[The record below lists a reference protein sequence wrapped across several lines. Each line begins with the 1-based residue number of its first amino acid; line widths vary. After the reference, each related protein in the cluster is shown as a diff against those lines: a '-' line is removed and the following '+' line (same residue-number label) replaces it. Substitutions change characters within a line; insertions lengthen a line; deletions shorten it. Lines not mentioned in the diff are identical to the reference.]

1 MFSFYRVK
9 ISLQSSASTQNE
21 WIGHCEHRTR
31 LLKRPDLPH
40 ERWKSSE
47 RQKFLSVWNDRLTL
61 FVHLSFKCVEHE
73 KGRFYPGV
81 WIKGGKVWES
91 GAHHWFLPAISKSVF
106 HPAFMC
112 LRGRIG
118 LESVQIPAF
127 PQPATPPW
135 CAWNKQLFYHYFQEV
150 QIPYYH
156 MANAHRA
163 AKQGS
168 IFQEKRQFRCSA
180 NASQPFSQSVSQ
192 SVNQFG
198 KECQGPC
205 VGTPLHI
212 TSYDVWCFDMQ
223 NLNQA
228 PTLRDGSK

>member
-9 ISLQSSASTQNE
+9 SPVFSEHTEWVNGSLWAQNKTSE
-21 WIGHCEHRTR
+21 KTR
-31 LLKRPDLPH
+31 LSSWEVEKLRASEVSLRLKQQANFVCPL
-40 ERWKSSE
+40 
-47 RQKFLSVWNDRLTL
+47 KFLNVWNMKRAVSILGY
-61 FVHLSFKCVEHE
+61 E
-73 KGRFYPGV
+73 
-81 WIKGGKVWES
+81 WKGGKVWES
-91 GAHHWFLPAISKSVF
+91 GAHHWFLPAISKSLF

-127 PQPATPPW
+127 PQPAIPPW
-135 CAWNKQLFYHYFQEV
+135 CAWNKQLFYRYFQEV

-156 MANAHRA
+156 MANAHGA

-180 NASQPFSQSVSQ
+180 NASQPFSRSVSQ

-198 KECQGPC
+198 KERQGPR